1 VFLTQLELCTA
12 VDNFLVLRSCR
23 AEKSNS
29 FFSYVEKM
37 TLKSAARSFP
47 AAKEKISV
55 GRGGKQIA
63 IDRGAFYSFAF
74 VIVEQLA
81 AF

>member
-1 VFLTQLELCTA
+1 
-12 VDNFLVLRSCR
+12 
-23 AEKSNS
+23 
-29 FFSYVEKM
+29 M

-55 GRGGKQIA
+55 GRGGTQIA
-63 IDRGAFYSFAF
+63 INRGAFYSFAF
-74 VIVEQLA
+74 VIMEQLA